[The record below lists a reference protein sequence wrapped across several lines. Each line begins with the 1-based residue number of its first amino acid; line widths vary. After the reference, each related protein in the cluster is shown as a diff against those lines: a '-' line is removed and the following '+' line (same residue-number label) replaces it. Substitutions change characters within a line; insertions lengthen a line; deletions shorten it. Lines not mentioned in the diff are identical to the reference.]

1 MQIIQFPLS
10 DTIHGTMTRLDSAPP
25 LDRRRFVVRAPPLAA
40 AAMVGGCVARNGGK
54 RGDSATRIGVKGR
67 RIASVPCPE
76 E

>member
-25 LDRRRFVVRAPPLAA
+25 LDRRRFVVRAAAMAA
-40 AAMVGGCVARNGGK
+40 AALLGGCVASNGEK
-54 RGDSATRIGVKGR
+54 RCYSTTRIGVKGR